1 METLLTI
8 VAGTLMVVGLAGIF
22 LPFVPDTLL
31 IWGAALGYGLLVGW
45 GVSGP
50 WLFGLITLLGLLAA
64 AAESWVSGASAFKAG
79 ASPWSILAGLTGGA
93 LGLFLFPPLGVVM
106 GLMTGTFLVEYLR
119 RKDARQA
126 VRAMVGIGLGYGV
139 SFGVK
144 LILGLMMIGA
154 WVAWVVLE

>member
-45 GVSGP
+45 GISGP

-64 AAESWVSGASAFKAG
+64 AAEAWVSGAAALKAG
-79 ASPWSILAGLTGGA
+79 ASPWSILAGLVGGA
-93 LGLFLFPPLGVVM
+93 LGFFLFPPLGAAV
-106 GLMTGTFLVEYLR
+106 GLLAGTFLVEYVR

-126 VRAMVGIGLGYGV
+126 ARAMVGIGLGYGV

-154 WVAWVVLE
+154 WVAWVALD

>member
-45 GVSGP
+45 GISGP

-64 AAESWVSGASAFKAG
+64 AAESWASGAAAYKAG
-79 ASPWSILAGLTGGA
+79 ASPWSILAGLAGGA
-93 LGLFLFPPLGVVM
+93 AGFFLFPPIGMVI
-106 GLMTGTFLVEYLR
+106 GLLAGTFLAEYLR
-119 RKDARQA
+119 RRD
-126 VRAMVGIGLGYGV
+126 
-139 SFGVK
+139 
-144 LILGLMMIGA
+144 
-154 WVAWVVLE
+154 